1 MAMMLA
7 MEMGQATGQRLARG
21 QEMMLAMVMCQA
33 TGQRLARG
41 QEMMLAMMVM
51 FQARGQARGQETSAS
66 YRARL
71 LRPCCV

>member
-21 QEMMLAMVMCQA
+21 QEMMLAMVMFQA
-33 TGQRLARG
+33 T
-41 QEMMLAMMVM
+41 
-51 FQARGQARGQETSAS
+51 GQARGQETETS

>member
-21 QEMMLAMVMCQA
+21 QEMMLAMEMGQA

-41 QEMMLAMMVM
+41 QEMMLAMVM
-51 FQARGQARGQETSAS
+51 FQATGQARGQETSAS
-66 YRARL
+66 YRTRL